1 MRSKIHDNDIQD
13 DGMKMTRWL
22 AKSENDKSSLSKTNL
37 WYQTVFLFSD
47 LQKLQMWMIKSM

>member
-1 MRSKIHDNDIQD
+1 MRSKIHDYDIQD

-22 AKSENDKSSLSKTNL
+22 AKNENDKSSLSKTNL

>member
-1 MRSKIHDNDIQD
+1 MRSKIHDYDIQD

-47 LQKLQMWMIKSM
+47 LQKLQMWMIKSI

>member
-1 MRSKIHDNDIQD
+1 MRSKIHDYDIQD

-37 WYQTVFLFSD
+37 GYQTVFLFSD

>member
-1 MRSKIHDNDIQD
+1 MRSKIHDYDIQD

>member
-1 MRSKIHDNDIQD
+1 MRSKIHDYDIQD

-47 LQKLQMWMIKSM
+47 LQKLQMWTIKSM

>member
-1 MRSKIHDNDIQD
+1 MRSKIHDYDIQD

-22 AKSENDKSSLSKTNL
+22 SKSENDKSSLSKTNL

>member
-1 MRSKIHDNDIQD
+1 MHSKIHDYDIQD

-37 WYQTVFLFSD
+37 WYQTVSLFSD